1 MAGPQ
6 TPSSRFE
13 HVLIETSRHRVEG
26 KVRVPAEGYRSRLS
40 DRLNEPGRGFI
51 LVEEASV
58 TARDSGGER
67 EYKIVMVARDSIELL
82 IPLDD
87 LRE

>member
-1 MAGPQ
+1 MSSPQ
-6 TPSSRFE
+6 IPPARFE

-40 DRLNEPGRGFI
+40 DRLMEPGRGFI
-51 LVEEASV
+51 LVEEAAV
-58 TARDSGGER
+58 TAREGSGER
-67 EYKIVMVARDSIELL
+67 EYKLVMVSRDSIELL

-87 LRE
+87 LR

>member
-6 TPSSRFE
+6 NPASRFE

-58 TARDSGGER
+58 SAHDSDGER
-67 EYKIVMVARDSIELL
+67 DYPVVMVSRDSIELL

-87 LRE
+87 LR